1 MKAKIRLLGNLL
13 VSETARNTYAVF
25 IGNAVSAVLAFIFT
39 VTLVRRLTLSD
50 FGYFSALLSF
60 MLLLTE
66 LSDIGIGQSLSSFLP
81 RLEKTVSAL
90 HSFLKASFVIQLA
103 ISSVVSFTII
113 IFSLTVSRLLFHT
126 DKFAGLVILTAIGIY
141 ATVLSNF
148 VNNSLSARKKFLK
161 VAFLTVFGAFLRLA
175 LLIVIILFSVVT
187 LNNSVLVQSLSLV
200 ILMLAAL
207 SVHKFSFLKS
217 PLIKGDIR
225 NLIFFA
231 GFLGLARSFTAI
243 AFRLD
248 VLMLVALKDATEAG
262 IYSTASRVIS
272 IYPLLAGSFM
282 MVIAPKIAVLKGN
295 RELIDF
301 SKRVLFATI
310 LLVASSIFMIIIA
323 RPFMLTL
330 FGDKVI
336 PAVTVFRLLLIAMIF
351 FVASIPPVSIAVYYL
366 RKPYI
371 LTVNSVLQLIIVVI
385 GNLILIPVLG
395 RHGPAVSL
403 IIAYGISLLLT
414 TVMTVYHFRLNNP
427 VRLKPLLKK

>member
-207 SVHKFSFLKS
+207 SVHKFSFLQFQ
-217 PLIKGDIR
+217 
-225 NLIFFA
+225 NLQKEYQEDNEF
-231 GFLGLARSFTAI
+231 
-243 AFRLD
+243 
-248 VLMLVALKDATEAG
+248 
-262 IYSTASRVIS
+262 
-272 IYPLLAGSFM
+272 
-282 MVIAPKIAVLKGN
+282 
-295 RELIDF
+295 
-301 SKRVLFATI
+301 
-310 LLVASSIFMIIIA
+310 
-323 RPFMLTL
+323 
-330 FGDKVI
+330 
-336 PAVTVFRLLLIAMIF
+336 
-351 FVASIPPVSIAVYYL
+351 
-366 RKPYI
+366 
-371 LTVNSVLQLIIVVI
+371 
-385 GNLILIPVLG
+385 
-395 RHGPAVSL
+395 
-403 IIAYGISLLLT
+403 
-414 TVMTVYHFRLNNP
+414 
-427 VRLKPLLKK
+427 